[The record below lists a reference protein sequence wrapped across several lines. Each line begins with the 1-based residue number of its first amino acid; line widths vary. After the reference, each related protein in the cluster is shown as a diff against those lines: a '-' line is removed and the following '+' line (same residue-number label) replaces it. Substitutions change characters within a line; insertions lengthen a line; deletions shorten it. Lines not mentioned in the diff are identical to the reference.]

1 MNEPPAIIR
10 ELFALLPK
18 PGEPFPIE
26 RQAAWFRCF
35 IEAANLTYGYVG
47 EFVVTIEG
55 PRQFKPSSYYG
66 HACVGCPGRYP
77 VLALYQ
83 PQANPAPD
91 RSESR

>member
-1 MNEPPAIIR
+1 VNEPPAIIR

-77 VLALYQ
+77 VPALYQ
-83 PQANPAPD
+83 PAPD
-91 RSESR
+91 RRESRWTE